1 MKCGTAVVLL
11 VLVATI
17 ASSAKAQPAAKVWRV
32 GWLGHGSAVTADK
45 SVDDLRQRL
54 RDLGYVEGKN
64 LVIETRYASGDADRL
79 AELAMELQ
87 RAPVDIIVTSGEPA
101 ALAAKRATTTIPI
114 VVTEIGFDPVKAGLV
129 KSLARPEGN
138 ITGTATLNEEMWA
151 KRLGLL
157 KQVAPAVA
165 RPAVLWNPANP
176 GNGSCVAEIKA
187 AAPGLGIQATFVE
200 ARDSRQLERAFASI
214 ESAKPDALII
224 CWDSVTLANA
234 RRIADFALTRRI
246 PVLAPLREYADAGA
260 LISLGPKL
268 RIERRRAADYVDKI
282 LKGAKPGSLPV
293 EQASEFEM
301 IPNLVTAKALGI
313 AFNGQILLLADD
325 AIQ

>member
-1 MKCGTAVVLL
+1 MVVLL
-11 VLVATI
+11 ALLTTVAL
-17 ASSAKAQPAAKVWRV
+17 SAKGQPAKVWRV
-32 GWLGHGSAVTADK
+32 GWLGHGTAATADQ
-45 SVDDLRQRL
+45 SVADLRQRL

-64 LVIETRYASGDADRL
+64 LVIETRYASGDAARL
-79 AELAMELQ
+79 PELAMELQ

-101 ALAAKRATTTIPI
+101 ALAAKRATTSIPI

-138 ITGTATLNEEMWA
+138 ITGTTTLNEEMWA

-176 GNGSCVAEIKA
+176 GNASCVAEIKA
-187 AAPGLGIQATFVE
+187 AAPGLGMQPTFVE
-200 ARDSRQLERAFASI
+200 ARDSGQLERALASI
-214 ESAKPDALII
+214 ESAKPDALVT

-234 RRIADFALTRRI
+234 RRIAEFALTRRI

-268 RIERRRAADYVDKI
+268 RVERRRAADYVDKI

-313 AFNGQILLLADD
+313 VFGGQILLLADD